1 MLNLEELTI
10 FLSVLRGKSNYIDG
24 DQLDN
29 EVLYYMPRLSR
40 FIFNIHTHIMTDYS
54 KKEIDVQS
62 NDDIRNSFIKR
73 GIQSIDVCSNDKL
86 IKNRAHCHVYSLPYQ
101 FNAFH
106 SLNNCFQGGRFD
118 KVRFLSME
126 DVRPF
131 EHQLFQIISQD
142 FPFLQTLTI
151 HNTEPQK
158 NKQDHSSTLITF
170 NHLFELNLIGGH
182 LDYAIQFLSSD
193 ITHLPRL
200 TNLIILTKMLTIVTK
215 NYTNDATPINCVKI
229 KSITTYDVL
238 PNTQNFHS
246 YFPSL

>member
-1 MLNLEELTI
+1 
-10 FLSVLRGKSNYIDG
+10 
-24 DQLDN
+24 
-29 EVLYYMPRLSR
+29 
-40 FIFNIHTHIMTDYS
+40 
-54 KKEIDVQS
+54 
-62 NDDIRNSFIKR
+62 
-73 GIQSIDVCSNDKL
+73 
-86 IKNRAHCHVYSLPYQ
+86 
-101 FNAFH
+101 
-106 SLNNCFQGGRFD
+106 
-118 KVRFLSME
+118 ME

-131 EHQLFQIISQD
+131 ERQLFQIISQD